1 MYYSIWRKLKE
12 GSRADS
18 WKYFRNASLRKMLR
32 VITRLFIPRFVRYRL
47 TANITLLFRA
57 ALKRNFHLDEHIV
70 SQRWSFRD
78 RCSYITTWEQW
89 LHDLSKREKYFNYSR
104 ERERERERARF
115 IRKELHLVERNF
127 RYSWFFFWVY
137 IVIYIMI
144 RWILHFNRHC

>member
-104 ERERERERARF
+104 ERERASSIYTKRAPSSWTKFQIQLVLFLSLYRD
-115 IRKELHLVERNF
+115 LHYDQMDITF
-127 RYSWFFFWVY
+127 Q
-137 IVIYIMI
+137 
-144 RWILHFNRHC
+144 